1 MVVDASVVV
10 SRLVAHDVNHD
21 ASRRWLMRHV
31 ADGGLIIAPT
41 LLLPEVAGAIA
52 RRTGEP
58 RLARRAT
65 AALLRVPGLRLISI
79 DDVLARAAA
88 TLAARLRVRGAD
100 AVYIAVAADLRL
112 PLVTWDAEQRDRG
125 ARLVEVRAPRP
136 DA

>member
-52 RRTGEP
+52 
-58 RLARRAT
+58 
-65 AALLRVPGLRLISI
+65 
-79 DDVLARAAA
+79 
-88 TLAARLRVRGAD
+88 
-100 AVYIAVAADLRL
+100 ADLRL
-112 PLVTWDAEQRDRG
+112 PLVTWDAEQHDRG